1 MQALKN
7 IRNPGLMFVL
17 PAVLIIALIMIFP
30 LIYTIVLSFNK
41 SDIYSDSWTFV
52 GVSQYVELFKNPD
65 FLLSLYVT
73 FLWTIGSV
81 VFQFLF
87 GFAAAVVI
95 NQDFI
100 KWKTLIRILLMVPW
114 VIPSIIS
121 VNVWKWLYHA
131 DFGIINHILKSLG
144 IITTSINW
152 VSDEHTALF
161 SAILV
166 NVWKMYPLVMIMI
179 EAALQS
185 VPKELKDAS
194 NVDGATGWRQFRAV
208 TIPHISSTCMSV
220 ILLLTI
226 WTLNAFTFVFVLT
239 EGGPAHQTEILSLF
253 IYKAGFQ
260 NYNFGIAAAA
270 STVLFIITAVL
281 SFVYMKLLMKGE
293 DG

>member
-7 IRNPGLMFVL
+7 IRSPGPMFVF
-17 PAVLIIALIMIFP
+17 PAILIIALIMIFP
-30 LIYTIVLSFNK
+30 LLYTIVLSFNK

-52 GVSQYVELFKNPD
+52 GITQYVELFNNPE

-73 FLWTIGSV
+73 FVWTIGSV
-81 VFQFLF
+81 VFQFLL

-100 KWKTLIRILLMVPW
+100 RWKTLIRILLMVPW

-131 DFGIINHILKSLG
+131 DFGIINYILKSLG
-144 IITTSINW
+144 ILSTSINW

-166 NVWKMYPLVMIMI
+166 NVWKMYPLVMIMV

-185 VPKELKDAS
+185 VPRELKDAAR
-194 NVDGATGWRQFRAV
+194 VDGATGWREFTTV

-226 WTLNAFTFVFVLT
+226 WTMNAFTFVYVLT

-260 NYNFGIAAAA
+260 NYNFGVAATA
-270 STVLFIITAVL
+270 STILFIITAVL
-281 SFVYMKLLMKGE
+281 CFVYMKLFMKGE